1 MKQAGAA
8 VTALAALA
16 ALPSLANGFVYD
28 DVPAIVENPL
38 VHGLAHSSEIW
49 HSSYW
54 TVGTL
59 FRPVTLQ
66 LFALEWAAGGGR
78 PAIFHAVS
86 IGLTALVAFLVY
98 RLARRLLPPVG
109 AVAAAALFAVHPVHV
124 EVVANVVGQAELLAA
139 LFGVI
144 AVERYLAWRAEEGLT
159 TSRRWAL
166 AGLTL
171 LAILAKETGYIVP
184 MLLAAAELT
193 LVSRERRA
201 GAALRRSVA
210 PAFVLQAVVVAGA
223 LLFRAIVLGSLAG
236 ETPVAAF
243 DGLAFPDRA
252 VAMLAVVPIW
262 ARLLLWPAHLQA
274 EYGPPALP
282 LTSQLGLP
290 HLAGLLVLAAAIAAF
305 AWAWRREPVIGFAL
319 AWIAVALIPVS
330 NVATATGV
338 IVSER
343 NLFLP
348 SLGLAIAAGAGVS
361 ALTGRL
367 AAAALGLRA
376 GALILCLATLA
387 LLAARSIARESAWR
401 SQQEFFPRLVA
412 DAPRVYRAHFVAS
425 RYYEG
430 VRRYPEA
437 EEEARAALALYGRD
451 PRVYEQLGQVLR
463 NQGRCAEALPVLAE
477 GVRIAPSRTTVRSRL
492 IECALAAGDTA
503 LALGKAEEAVRLG
516 QPEFRSTVERLSGAA
531 KTPPRSR

>member
-1 MKQAGAA
+1 MKRAGAG

-28 DVPAIVENPL
+28 DVPAILENPL
-38 VHGLAHSSEIW
+38 VHGLARSGAIW

-54 TVGTL
+54 TAGTL
-59 FRPVTLQ
+59 FRPLTLQ

-78 PAIFHAVS
+78 PAVFHAVS
-86 IGLTALVAFLVY
+86 IALTALVTVLVY
-98 RLARRLLPPVG
+98 RLALRMLPPIG

-144 AVERYLAWRAEEGLT
+144 AVERYLAWRAEGGLT

-171 LAILAKETGYIVP
+171 LAILAKETGYVVP
-184 MLLAAAELT
+184 VLLAAAELT
-193 LVSRERRA
+193 LVGRERRA
-201 GAALRRSVA
+201 GPLPRPSAA
-210 PAFVLQAVVVAGA
+210 PAFLLQAGVVAGA
-223 LLFRAIVLGSLAG
+223 LLYRAIVLGSLAG
-236 ETPVAAF
+236 ETPVTAF
-243 DGLAFPDRA
+243 EGMVFPGRA

-262 ARLLLWPAHLQA
+262 GRLLLWPAHLQA

-282 LTSQLGLP
+282 LTSHIGLP
-290 HLAGLLVLAAAIAAF
+290 HLAGLLILAAAVVAF
-305 AWAWRREPVIGFAL
+305 AWAWRREPVIAFAL

-338 IVSER
+338 IVAER

-348 SLGLAIAAGAGVS
+348 SLGLALAAGAGVA
-361 ALTGRL
+361 ALSGRL
-367 AAAALGLRA
+367 AGAAPGVGA
-376 GALILCLATLA
+376 GALLLGLAALA
-387 LLAARSIARESAWR
+387 LLAARSVARESVWR
-401 SQQEFFPRLVA
+401 SQREFFPRLVA

-425 RYYEG
+425 RYYES
-430 VRRYPEA
+430 VRRFPEA
-437 EEEARAALALYGRD
+437 EGEARAALALYGRD
-451 PRVYEQLGQVLR
+451 PRVHEQLGQVLR

-477 GVRIAPSRTTVRSRL
+477 GVRIAPERTTVRSRL

-503 LALGKAEEAVRLG
+503 LALSRAEEAVRLG
-516 QPEFRSTVERLSGAA
+516 QPEFTATLRRLSPL
-531 KTPPRSR
+531 TRSPARR